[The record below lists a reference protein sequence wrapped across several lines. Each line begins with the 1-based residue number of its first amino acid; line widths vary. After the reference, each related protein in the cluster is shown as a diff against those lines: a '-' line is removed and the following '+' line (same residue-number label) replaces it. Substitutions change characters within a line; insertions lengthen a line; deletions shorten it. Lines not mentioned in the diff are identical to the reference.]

1 MADTSNTS
9 AKEDSSGDTSADAG
23 AGAGPG
29 AGAAGAGAASAGAT
43 ASFSDFSSKD
53 MVSGSKDFLES
64 NSWVAKLA
72 FLLMVVIGFV
82 ILFRLMI
89 SFITW
94 IFSPSGKVVLV
105 NGLQNGAVSTTIS
118 QDPNNK
124 ASITILR
131 SENEKDG
138 IEFTWSVWLYLNGFQ
153 GSDSDSNGT
162 YHHVFNKGNTT
173 TSQSTGSFPGTTTP
187 NNAPGLYINPNYDG
201 FRVILNSFSNPY
213 QEVIEVTDLPMAKW
227 INVVIRVQ
235 SKNCDIYVNGRLVK
249 RRIMTDVVK
258 QNYDDVHVSLNGGF
272 SGYLSN
278 LTYFNRSISITQIQ
292 DIISVG
298 PNLKP
303 VSKALDLTNSK
314 PRYLSN
320 RWYFDQTSA

>member
-9 AKEDSSGDTSADAG
+9 ANAEPSGDTG
-23 AGAGPG
+23 AGNGAGSG
-29 AGAAGAGAASAGAT
+29 LGAAGASAT
-43 ASFSDFSSKD
+43 ASFSDFSSKNV
-53 MVSGSKDFLES
+53 VSGSTEFLES

-72 FLLMVVIGFV
+72 FLLMVIIGFV

-105 NGLQNGAVSTTIS
+105 NGLQNGSVSSTIS

-124 ASITILR
+124 SSITILR

-138 IEFTWSVWLYLNGFQ
+138 IEFTWSVWLYLNGFETN
-153 GSDSDSNGT
+153 SDS
-162 YHHVFNKGNTT
+162 YHHVFNKGNTS
-173 TSQSTGSFPGTTTP
+173 TSQPTSNFRGTTTP
-187 NNAPGLYINPNYDG
+187 NNAPGLYINPHYDG
-201 FRVILNSFSNPY
+201 FRVIMNSFNNPY

-227 INVVIRVQ
+227 INIVIRVQ
-235 SKNCDIYVNGRLVK
+235 DKNCDIYVNGRLVK
-249 RRIMTDVVK
+249 RRIMTEVVK

-278 LTYFNRSISITQIQ
+278 LTYYNRSVSVTEIQ

-303 VSKALDLTNSK
+303 VSKALDLTNSA
-314 PRYLSN
+314 PRFLSN
-320 RWYFDQTSA
+320 RWYFDQTTA

>member
-9 AKEDSSGDTSADAG
+9 ANAEPSGDTG
-23 AGAGPG
+23 AGD
-29 AGAAGAGAASAGAT
+29 GAAGAGAGAT
-43 ASFSDFSSKD
+43 ASFSDFSSKNV
-53 MVSGSKDFLES
+53 VSGSTEFLES

-72 FLLMVVIGFV
+72 FLLMVIIGFV

-105 NGLQNGAVSTTIS
+105 NGLQNGSVSSTIS

-124 ASITILR
+124 SSITILR

-138 IEFTWSVWLYLNGFQ
+138 IEFTWSVWLYLNGFED
-153 GSDSDSNGT
+153 GNS
-162 YHHVFNKGNTT
+162 YHHVFNKGNTS
-173 TSQSTGSFPGTTTP
+173 TSQPTPTGNFPGTTTP

-201 FRVILNSFSNPY
+201 FRVIMNSFNNPY

-227 INVVIRVQ
+227 INIVIRVQ
-235 SKNCDIYVNGRLVK
+235 DKNCDIYVNGRLVK
-249 RRIMTDVVK
+249 RRIMTEVVK

-278 LTYFNRSISITQIQ
+278 LTYYNRSVSVTEIQ

-303 VSKALDLTNSK
+303 VSKALDLTNSA
-314 PRYLSN
+314 PRFLSN
-320 RWYFDQTSA
+320 RWYFDQTTA

>member
-1 MADTSNTS
+1 MADTSNTN
-9 AKEDSSGDTSADAG
+9 AEPSGNAGADTGADTGADAG
-23 AGAGPG
+23 AG
-29 AGAAGAGAASAGAT
+29 AGAT

-53 MVSGSKDFLES
+53 IVSGSKDFLES

-94 IFSPSGKVVLV
+94 IFSPSGKVILI
-105 NGLQNGAVSTTIS
+105 NGLQNGSVSSTIS

-124 ASITILR
+124 SSITILR

-153 GSDSDSNGT
+153 DSSS
-162 YHHVFNKGNTT
+162 YHHVFNKGNVS
-173 TSQSTGSFPGTTTP
+173 TSTPTGNFPGTTTP

-201 FRVILNSFSNPY
+201 FRVIMNSFNNPY
-213 QEVIEVTDLPMAKW
+213 QEVIEVTDLPMTKW
-227 INVVIRVQ
+227 INIVIRVQ
-235 SKNCDIYVNGRLVK
+235 DKNCDIYVNGRLVK
-249 RRIMTDVVK
+249 RRVMTEVVK

-278 LTYFNRSISITQIQ
+278 LTYYNRSISITEIQ

-303 VSKALDLTNSK
+303 VSKALDLTDSK

-320 RWYFDQTSA
+320 RWFYDQTSA

>member
-1 MADTSNTS
+1 MADTSNTN
-9 AKEDSSGDTSADAG
+9 AEPSGNAGADAGTDTGADAG
-23 AGAGPG
+23 AG
-29 AGAAGAGAASAGAT
+29 AGAT

-72 FLLMVVIGFV
+72 FLLMVIIGFV

-89 SFITW
+89 SFVTW
-94 IFSPSGKVVLV
+94 IFSPSGKVILV
-105 NGLQNGAVSTTIS
+105 NGLQNGSVSSTIS
-118 QDPNNK
+118 QDPENK
-124 ASITILR
+124 SSITILR

-153 GSDSDSNGT
+153 DGSS
-162 YHHVFNKGNTT
+162 YHHVFNKGNVA
-173 TSQSTGSFPGTTTP
+173 TSVSTSEYPGTNTP

-201 FRVILNSFSNPY
+201 FRVIMNSFANPY
-213 QEVIEVTDLPMAKW
+213 QEVIEVTDLPMSKW
-227 INVVIRVQ
+227 INIVIRVQ
-235 SKNCDIYVNGRLVK
+235 DKNCDIYVNGRLVK

-258 QNYDDVHVSLNGGF
+258 QNYDDVHVSMNGGF

-278 LTYFNRSISITQIQ
+278 LTYYNRSISITQIQ

-303 VSKALDLTNSK
+303 ISKALDLTTSAPK
-314 PRYLSN
+314 YLSN

>member
-1 MADTSNTS
+1 MSDTTNNTNSEPSANTS
-9 AKEDSSGDTSADAG
+9 AGDGAG
-23 AGAGPG
+23 AGAG
-29 AGAAGAGAASAGAT
+29 AGAGTT

-53 MVSGSKDFLES
+53 VVSGSKDFLES

-94 IFSPSGKVVLV
+94 IFSPSGKVVLI
-105 NGLQNGAVSTTIS
+105 NGLQNGSTSTTIS

-124 ASITILR
+124 SSITILR

-153 GSDSDSNGT
+153 NDSDS

-173 TSQSTGSFPGTTTP
+173 PSQSNGSFPGTTTP
-187 NNAPGLYINPNYDG
+187 NNAPGLYINPHYDG
-201 FRVILNSFSNPY
+201 FRVIMNSFSNPY
-213 QEVIEVTDLPMAKW
+213 QEVIEVTDLPMTKW

-235 SKNCDIYVNGRLVK
+235 DKNCDIYVNGRLVK
-249 RRIMTDVVK
+249 RRVMTDVVK

-278 LTYFNRSISITQIQ
+278 LTYFNRSISVTQIQ
-292 DIISVG
+292 DIISIG

-303 VSKALDLTNSK
+303 VSKALDLTDSK

-320 RWYFDQTSA
+320 RWYFDQTTA

>member
-1 MADTSNTS
+1 MADTSNQNQNP
-9 AKEDSSGDTSADAG
+9 EPSSDAG
-23 AGAGPG
+23 AGAN
-29 AGAAGAGAASAGAT
+29 AGTGEV

-53 MVSGSKDFLES
+53 AVSGSKDFLES

-72 FLLMVVIGFV
+72 FLLMVIIGFV

-89 SFITW
+89 TFITW
-94 IFSPSGKVVLV
+94 IFSPSGKVILV
-105 NGLQNGAVSTTIS
+105 NGLQNGSVSTTIS

-124 ASITILR
+124 SSITILR

-153 GSDSDSNGT
+153 NSGS
-162 YHHVFNKGNTT
+162 YHHVFNKGNV
-173 TSQSTGSFPGTTTP
+173 STATPTGTFPGTNTP

-201 FRVILNSFSNPY
+201 FRVIMNSFNNPY
-213 QEVIEVTDLPMAKW
+213 EEVIEVTDLPMGKW
-227 INVVIRVQ
+227 INIVIRIQ
-235 SKNCDIYVNGRLVK
+235 DKNCDIYVNGRLVK
-249 RRIMTDVVK
+249 RRIMTEVVK

-278 LTYFNRSISITQIQ
+278 LTYYNRSISVTEIQ
-292 DIISVG
+292 DIISIG

-303 VSKALDLTNSK
+303 VSKANDLNNPE

-320 RWYFDQTSA
+320 RWYFHQTTA

>member
-9 AKEDSSGDTSADAG
+9 ANAEPSGDTG
-23 AGAGPG
+23 AGDGAGSG
-29 AGAAGAGAASAGAT
+29 LGAAGAGAT
-43 ASFSDFSSKD
+43 ASFSDFSSKNV
-53 MVSGSKDFLES
+53 VSGSTEFLES

-72 FLLMVVIGFV
+72 FLLMVIIGFV

-105 NGLQNGAVSTTIS
+105 NGLQNGSVSSTIS

-124 ASITILR
+124 SSITILR

-138 IEFTWSVWLYLNGFQ
+138 IEFTWSVWLYLNGFEN
-153 GSDSDSNGT
+153 SSS
-162 YHHVFNKGNTT
+162 YHHVFNKGNTS
-173 TSQSTGSFPGTTTP
+173 TSQPTSNFPGTTTP

-201 FRVILNSFSNPY
+201 FRVIMNSFNNPY

-227 INVVIRVQ
+227 INIVIRVQ
-235 SKNCDIYVNGRLVK
+235 DKNCDIYVNGRLVK
-249 RRIMTDVVK
+249 RRIMTEVVK
-258 QNYDDVHVSLNGGF
+258 QNYDNVHVSLNGGF

-278 LTYFNRSISITQIQ
+278 LTYYNRSVSVTEIQ

-303 VSKALDLTNSK
+303 VSKALDLTNSA
-314 PRYLSN
+314 PRFLSN
-320 RWYFDQTSA
+320 RWYFDQTTA

>member
-9 AKEDSSGDTSADAG
+9 AKEEPSGDTG
-23 AGAGPG
+23 AGAGSD
-29 AGAAGAGAASAGAT
+29 GAAGAGAAAGAT

-64 NSWVAKLA
+64 NSWIAKLA

-94 IFSPSGKVVLV
+94 IFSPSGKVVLI

-153 GSDSDSNGT
+153 GSDSDINGT

-173 TSQSTGSFPGTTTP
+173 PSQSNGSFPGTTTP

-201 FRVILNSFSNPY
+201 FRVIMNSFSNPY

-249 RRIMTDVVK
+249 RRVMTDVVK

-320 RWYFDQTSA
+320 RWYFDQTTA

>member
-1 MADTSNTS
+1 MADTSNTT
-9 AKEDSSGDTSADAG
+9 ANAEPSGDTG
-23 AGAGPG
+23 AGL
-29 AGAAGAGAASAGAT
+29 GAAGAGAGAGAGAT
-43 ASFSDFSSKD
+43 ASFSDFSSKNV
-53 MVSGSKDFLES
+53 VSGSTEFLES

-72 FLLMVVIGFV
+72 FLLMVIIGFV

-89 SFITW
+89 SFVTW

-105 NGLQNGAVSTTIS
+105 NGLQNGSVSSTIS

-124 ASITILR
+124 SSITILR

-153 GSDSDSNGT
+153 DSGS
-162 YHHVFNKGNTT
+162 YHHVFNKGNTS
-173 TSQSTGSFPGTTTP
+173 TSQPTPNGNFPGTTTP

-201 FRVILNSFSNPY
+201 FRVIMNSFNNPY
-213 QEVIEVTDLPMAKW
+213 QEVIEVTDLPMTKW
-227 INVVIRVQ
+227 INIVIRVQ
-235 SKNCDIYVNGRLVK
+235 NKNCDIYVNGRLVK
-249 RRIMTDVVK
+249 RRIMTEVVK

-278 LTYFNRSISITQIQ
+278 LTYYNRSVSVTEIQ

-303 VSKALDLTNSK
+303 VSKALDLTNSA
-314 PRYLSN
+314 PRFLSN
-320 RWYFDQTSA
+320 RWYFDQTTA

>member
-1 MADTSNTS
+1 MADLSNTNS
-9 AKEDSSGDTSADAG
+9 DSSSNADAGAADAG
-23 AGAGPG
+23 AGAGP
-29 AGAAGAGAASAGAT
+29 AET

-53 MVSGSKDFLES
+53 LVSGSKDFLES

-72 FLLMVVIGFV
+72 FLLMVIIGFV

-94 IFSPSGKVVLV
+94 IFSPSGKVILI
-105 NGLQNGAVSTTIS
+105 NGLQNGSVSTTIS

-124 ASITILR
+124 SSITILR

-153 GSDSDSNGT
+153 DDSGS
-162 YHHVFNKGNTT
+162 YHHVFNKGNAS
-173 TSQSTGSFPGTTTP
+173 TSTSNFPGTTNP

-201 FRVILNSFSNPY
+201 FRVIMNSFNNPY

-227 INVVIRVQ
+227 INIVIRVQ
-235 SKNCDIYVNGRLVK
+235 DKNCDIYVNGRLVK
-249 RRIMTDVVK
+249 RRVMTEVVK
-258 QNYDDVHVSLNGGF
+258 QNYDDVNVSLNNGF

-278 LTYFNRSISITQIQ
+278 LTYYNRSISITEIQ

-303 VSKALDLTNSK
+303 VSKALDLTDSK

-320 RWYFDQTSA
+320 RWFYDQTSA

>member
-1 MADTSNTS
+1 MADTSNANANANT
-9 AKEDSSGDTSADAG
+9 EPSGDAGGDAG
-23 AGAGPG
+23 A
-29 AGAAGAGAASAGAT
+29 AAGAGAAGAGAT
-43 ASFSDFSSKD
+43 ASFSDFSSKNV
-53 MVSGSKDFLES
+53 VSGSTDFLES

-72 FLLMVVIGFV
+72 FLLMVIIGFV

-105 NGLQNGAVSTTIS
+105 NGLQNGSVSSTIS

-124 ASITILR
+124 SSITILR
-131 SENEKDG
+131 SENEKNG

-153 GSDSDSNGT
+153 DSGS
-162 YHHVFNKGNTT
+162 YHHVFNKGNTS
-173 TSQSTGSFPGTTTP
+173 TSTPTGNFPGTTTP

-201 FRVILNSFSNPY
+201 FRVIMNSFNNPY

-227 INVVIRVQ
+227 INIVIRVQ
-235 SKNCDIYVNGRLVK
+235 DKNCDIYVNGRLVK
-249 RRIMTDVVK
+249 RRIMTEVVK

-278 LTYFNRSISITQIQ
+278 LTYYNRSISVTEIQ

-303 VSKALDLTNSK
+303 VSKALDLTNSA
-314 PRYLSN
+314 PRFLSN
-320 RWYFDQTSA
+320 RWYFNQTTA

>member
-9 AKEDSSGDTSADAG
+9 ANAEPSGDTGAGDGAG
-23 AGAGPG
+23 AGAGL
-29 AGAAGAGAASAGAT
+29 GAAGAGAT
-43 ASFSDFSSKD
+43 ASFSDFSSKNV
-53 MVSGSKDFLES
+53 VSGSTDFLES

-72 FLLMVVIGFV
+72 FLLMVIIGFV

-105 NGLQNGAVSTTIS
+105 NGLQNGSVSSTIS

-124 ASITILR
+124 SSITILR

-138 IEFTWSVWLYLNGFQ
+138 IEFTWSVWLYLNGFE
-153 GSDSDSNGT
+153 DSSS
-162 YHHVFNKGNTT
+162 YHHVFNKGNTS
-173 TSQSTGSFPGTTTP
+173 TSTPTSNFPGTTTP

-201 FRVILNSFSNPY
+201 FRVIMNSFNNPY

-227 INVVIRVQ
+227 INIVIRVQ
-235 SKNCDIYVNGRLVK
+235 DKNCDIYVNGRLVK
-249 RRIMTDVVK
+249 RRIMTEVVK

-278 LTYFNRSISITQIQ
+278 LTYYNRSVSVTEIQ

-303 VSKALDLTNSK
+303 VSKALDLTNSA
-314 PRYLSN
+314 PRFLSN
-320 RWYFDQTSA
+320 RWYFDQTTA

>member
-9 AKEDSSGDTSADAG
+9 ANAEPSGDTGAGDGAG
-23 AGAGPG
+23 AGAGL
-29 AGAAGAGAASAGAT
+29 GAAGAGAT
-43 ASFSDFSSKD
+43 ASFSDFSSKNV
-53 MVSGSKDFLES
+53 VSGSTDFLES

-72 FLLMVVIGFV
+72 FLLMVIIGFV

-105 NGLQNGAVSTTIS
+105 NGLQNGSVSSTIS

-124 ASITILR
+124 SSITILR

-138 IEFTWSVWLYLNGFQ
+138 IEFTWSVWLYLNGFE
-153 GSDSDSNGT
+153 DSSS
-162 YHHVFNKGNTT
+162 YHHVFNKGNTS
-173 TSQSTGSFPGTTTP
+173 TSTPTSNFPGTTTP

-201 FRVILNSFSNPY
+201 FRVIMNSFNNPY

-227 INVVIRVQ
+227 INIVIRVQ
-235 SKNCDIYVNGRLVK
+235 DKNCDIYVNGRLVK
-249 RRIMTDVVK
+249 RRIMTEVVK

-278 LTYFNRSISITQIQ
+278 LTYYNRSVSVTEIQ

-303 VSKALDLTNSK
+303 VSKALDLTNTA
-314 PRYLSN
+314 PRFLSN
-320 RWYFDQTSA
+320 RWYFDQTTA

>member
-1 MADTSNTS
+1 MSDTTNNTNSEPSANTS
-9 AKEDSSGDTSADAG
+9 AGDGAG
-23 AGAGPG
+23 AGAG
-29 AGAAGAGAASAGAT
+29 AGAGTT

-53 MVSGSKDFLES
+53 VVNGSKDFLES

-94 IFSPSGKVVLV
+94 IFSPSGKVVLI
-105 NGLQNGAVSTTIS
+105 NGLQNGSTSTTIS

-124 ASITILR
+124 SSITILR

-153 GSDSDSNGT
+153 KDSDS

-173 TSQSTGSFPGTTTP
+173 TSQSNGSFPGTTTP
-187 NNAPGLYINPNYDG
+187 NNAPGLYINPHYDG
-201 FRVILNSFSNPY
+201 FRVIMNSFSNPY
-213 QEVIEVTDLPMAKW
+213 QEVIEVTDLPMTKW

-235 SKNCDIYVNGRLVK
+235 DKNCDIYVNGRLVK
-249 RRIMTDVVK
+249 RRVMTDVVK
-258 QNYDDVHVSLNGGF
+258 QNYDDVHVSLNDGF

-278 LTYFNRSISITQIQ
+278 LTYFNRSISVTQIQ
-292 DIISVG
+292 DIISIG

-303 VSKALDLTNSK
+303 VSKALDLTDSK

-320 RWYFDQTSA
+320 RWYFDQTTA

>member
-9 AKEDSSGDTSADAG
+9 ANAEPSGDTG
-23 AGAGPG
+23 AGDGAGL
-29 AGAAGAGAASAGAT
+29 GAAGAGAT
-43 ASFSDFSSKD
+43 ASFSDFSSKNV
-53 MVSGSKDFLES
+53 VSGSTDFLES

-72 FLLMVVIGFV
+72 FLLMVIIGFV

-94 IFSPSGKVVLV
+94 IFSPSGKVILV
-105 NGLQNGAVSTTIS
+105 NGLQNGSVSSTIS

-124 ASITILR
+124 SSITILR

-138 IEFTWSVWLYLNGFQ
+138 IEFTWSVWLYLNGFE
-153 GSDSDSNGT
+153 DSSS
-162 YHHVFNKGNTT
+162 YHHVFNKGNTS
-173 TSQSTGSFPGTTTP
+173 TSQPTPTGNFPGTTTP

-201 FRVILNSFSNPY
+201 FRVIMNSFNNPY

-227 INVVIRVQ
+227 INIVIRVQ
-235 SKNCDIYVNGRLVK
+235 DKNCDIYVNGRLVK
-249 RRIMTDVVK
+249 RRIMTEVVK

-278 LTYFNRSISITQIQ
+278 LTYYNRSVSVTEIQ

-303 VSKALDLTNSK
+303 VSKALDLTNTA
-314 PRYLSN
+314 PRFLSN
-320 RWYFDQTSA
+320 RWYFDQTTA

>member
-1 MADTSNTS
+1 MSDTTNNTNSEPSANTS
-9 AKEDSSGDTSADAG
+9 AGDGAG
-23 AGAGPG
+23 AGAG
-29 AGAAGAGAASAGAT
+29 AGAGTT

-53 MVSGSKDFLES
+53 VVSGSKDFLES

-94 IFSPSGKVVLV
+94 IFSPSGKVVLI
-105 NGLQNGAVSTTIS
+105 NGLQNGSTSTTIS

-124 ASITILR
+124 SSITILR

-153 GSDSDSNGT
+153 KDSDS

-173 TSQSTGSFPGTTTP
+173 TSQSNGSFPGTTTP
-187 NNAPGLYINPNYDG
+187 NNAPGLYINPHYDG
-201 FRVILNSFSNPY
+201 FRVIMNSFSNPY
-213 QEVIEVTDLPMAKW
+213 QEVIEVTDLPMTKW

-235 SKNCDIYVNGRLVK
+235 DKNCDIYVNGRLVK
-249 RRIMTDVVK
+249 RRVMTDVVK

-278 LTYFNRSISITQIQ
+278 LTYFNRSISVTQIQ
-292 DIISVG
+292 DIISIG

-303 VSKALDLTNSK
+303 VSKALDLTDSK

-320 RWYFDQTSA
+320 RWYFDQTTA

>member
-1 MADTSNTS
+1 MADTSNTN
-9 AKEDSSGDTSADAG
+9 ANAEPTGDSGDGAG
-23 AGAGPG
+23 AGAGAADSG
-29 AGAAGAGAASAGAT
+29 AGASAT
-43 ASFSDFSSKD
+43 ASFSDFSSKNI
-53 MVSGSKDFLES
+53 VSGSTDFLES

-72 FLLMVVIGFV
+72 FLLMVIIGFV

-105 NGLQNGAVSTTIS
+105 NGLQNGSVSSTIS

-124 ASITILR
+124 SSITILR

-138 IEFTWSVWLYLNGFQ
+138 IEFTWSVWLYLNGFENSKS
-153 GSDSDSNGT
+153 GSH
-162 YHHVFNKGNTT
+162 HHVFNKGNTS
-173 TSQSTGSFPGTTTP
+173 TSTPTGNFAGTTTP

-201 FRVILNSFSNPY
+201 FRVIMNSFSNPY

-227 INVVIRVQ
+227 INIVIRVQ
-235 SKNCDIYVNGRLVK
+235 DKNCDIYVNGRLVK
-249 RRIMTDVVK
+249 RRIMTEVVK
-258 QNYDDVHVSLNGGF
+258 QNYDNVHVSLNGGF

-278 LTYFNRSISITQIQ
+278 LTYYNRSVSITEIQ

-303 VSKALDLTNSK
+303 VSKALDLTTSA

-320 RWYFDQTSA
+320 RWYFDQTTA

>member
-1 MADTSNTS
+1 MADTSNTNANAEPS
-9 AKEDSSGDTSADAG
+9 NDAG
-23 AGAGPG
+23 ADS
-29 AGAAGAGAASAGAT
+29 GAAAGAGAT

-53 MVSGSKDFLES
+53 VVSGSSDFLES

-94 IFSPSGKVVLV
+94 IFSPSGKVILV
-105 NGLQNGAVSTTIS
+105 NGLQNGSVSSTIS

-124 ASITILR
+124 SSITILR

-153 GSDSDSNGT
+153 DSSS
-162 YHHVFNKGNTT
+162 YHHVFNKGNT
-173 TSQSTGSFPGTTTP
+173 SRSTPTGNFPGTTTP

-201 FRVILNSFSNPY
+201 FRVIMNSFNDPY
-213 QEVIEVTDLPMAKW
+213 EEVIEVTDLPMAKW
-227 INVVIRVQ
+227 INIVIRVQ
-235 SKNCDIYVNGRLVK
+235 DKNCDIYVNGRLVK
-249 RRIMTDVVK
+249 RRIMTEVVK

-278 LTYFNRSISITQIQ
+278 LTYYNRSISITEIQ

-303 VSKALDLTNSK
+303 VSKALDLTNSS
-314 PRYLSN
+314 PRFLSN
-320 RWYFDQTSA
+320 RWYFDQTTA

>member
-1 MADTSNTS
+1 MADTSSTN
-9 AKEDSSGDTSADAG
+9 AEPSGNASADTG
-23 AGAGPG
+23 AGI
-29 AGAAGAGAASAGAT
+29 GAAAT
-43 ASFSDFSSKD
+43 ATFNDFSSKD
-53 MVSGSKDFLES
+53 MVSGSKEFLES
-64 NSWVAKLA
+64 NSWIAKLA

-89 SFITW
+89 SFVTW
-94 IFSPSGKVVLV
+94 IFSPSGKVILV
-105 NGLQNGAVSTTIS
+105 NGLQNGSVASTIS
-118 QDPNNK
+118 QDPENK

-153 GSDSDSNGT
+153 DGSS
-162 YHHVFNKGNTT
+162 YHHVFNKGNVS
-173 TSQSTGSFPGTTTP
+173 TSTPNNNYPGTSTP

-201 FRVILNSFSNPY
+201 FRVIMNSFNNPY
-213 QEVIEVTDLPMAKW
+213 QEVIEVTDLPMSKW
-227 INVVIRVQ
+227 INIVIRIQ
-235 SKNCDIYVNGRLVK
+235 DKNCDIYVNGQLVK

-278 LTYFNRSISITQIQ
+278 LTYYNRSISITQIQ
-292 DIISVG
+292 DIISMG

-303 VSKALDLTNSK
+303 ISKALDLTESK

-320 RWYFDQTSA
+320 RWYFNQTSS

>member
-1 MADTSNTS
+1 MADTSNNTN
-9 AKEDSSGDTSADAG
+9 AEPSSGEGAAAG
-23 AGAGPG
+23 AG
-29 AGAAGAGAASAGAT
+29 AGAAGAGASAGAAGAT

-64 NSWVAKLA
+64 NSWIAKLA
-72 FLLMVVIGFV
+72 FLLMVIIGFV

-94 IFSPSGKVVLV
+94 IFSPSGKVVLI
-105 NGLQNGAVSTTIS
+105 NGLQNGSVSTTIS

-124 ASITILR
+124 SSITILR

-138 IEFTWSVWLYLNGFQ
+138 IEFTWSVWIYLNGFQ
-153 GSDSDSNGT
+153 DSDS
-162 YHHVFNKGNTT
+162 YHHVFNKGNTIL
-173 TSQSTGSFPGTTTP
+173 STPKEIFPGTNTP
-187 NNAPGLYINPNYDG
+187 NNAPGLYINPKYDG
-201 FRVILNSFSNPY
+201 FRVIMNSFSDPY
-213 QEVIEVTDLPMAKW
+213 QEVIEVTDLPMTKW
-227 INVVIRVQ
+227 VNIVIRVQ
-235 SKNCDIYVNGRLVK
+235 DKNCDIYVNGRLVK
-249 RRIMTDVVK
+249 RRVMTDVVK
-258 QNYDDVHVSLNGGF
+258 QNYDDVQVSLNGGF

-298 PNLKP
+298 PNLKQ
-303 VSKALDLTNSK
+303 VSKALDLNNSK

-320 RWYFDQTSA
+320 RWYFDQTTA

>member
-9 AKEDSSGDTSADAG
+9 ANAEPSGDTG
-23 AGAGPG
+23 AGDGAGL
-29 AGAAGAGAASAGAT
+29 GAAGAGAT
-43 ASFSDFSSKD
+43 ASFSDFSSKNV
-53 MVSGSKDFLES
+53 VSGSTDFLES

-72 FLLMVVIGFV
+72 FLLMVIIGFV

-94 IFSPSGKVVLV
+94 IFSPSGKVILV
-105 NGLQNGAVSTTIS
+105 NGLQNGSVSSTIS

-124 ASITILR
+124 SSITILR

-138 IEFTWSVWLYLNGFQ
+138 IEFTWSVWLYLNGFE
-153 GSDSDSNGT
+153 DSSS
-162 YHHVFNKGNTT
+162 YHHVFNKGNTS
-173 TSQSTGSFPGTTTP
+173 TSQPTPTGNFPGTTTP

-201 FRVILNSFSNPY
+201 FRVIMNSFNNPY

-227 INVVIRVQ
+227 INIVIRVQ
-235 SKNCDIYVNGRLVK
+235 DKNCDIYVNGRLVK
-249 RRIMTDVVK
+249 RRIMTEVVK
-258 QNYDDVHVSLNGGF
+258 QNYDNVHVSLNGGF

-278 LTYFNRSISITQIQ
+278 LTYYNRSVSVTEIQ

-303 VSKALDLTNSK
+303 VSKALDLTNNA
-314 PRYLSN
+314 PRFLSN
-320 RWYFDQTSA
+320 RWYFDQTTA

>member
-1 MADTSNTS
+1 MSDTTNNTNSEPSANTS
-9 AKEDSSGDTSADAG
+9 AGDGAG
-23 AGAGPG
+23 AGAG
-29 AGAAGAGAASAGAT
+29 AGAGTT

-53 MVSGSKDFLES
+53 VVNGSKDFLES

-94 IFSPSGKVVLV
+94 IFSPSGKVVLI
-105 NGLQNGAVSTTIS
+105 NGLQNGSTSTTIS

-124 ASITILR
+124 SSITILR

-153 GSDSDSNGT
+153 KDSDS

-173 TSQSTGSFPGTTTP
+173 TSQSNGSFPGTTTP
-187 NNAPGLYINPNYDG
+187 NNAPGLYINPHYDG
-201 FRVILNSFSNPY
+201 FRVIMNSFSNPY

-235 SKNCDIYVNGRLVK
+235 DKNCDIYVNGRLVK
-249 RRIMTDVVK
+249 RRVMTDVVK
-258 QNYDDVHVSLNGGF
+258 QNYDDVHVSLNDGF

-278 LTYFNRSISITQIQ
+278 LTYFNRSISVTQIQ
-292 DIISVG
+292 DIISIG

-303 VSKALDLTNSK
+303 VSKALDLTDSK

-320 RWYFDQTSA
+320 RWYFDQTTA

>member
-1 MADTSNTS
+1 MADTSNS
-9 AKEDSSGDTSADAG
+9 NSNSNSEPSSDAG
-23 AGAGPG
+23 AGAN
-29 AGAAGAGAASAGAT
+29 AGTGEV

-53 MVSGSKDFLES
+53 AVSGSKDFLES

-72 FLLMVVIGFV
+72 FLLMVIIGFV

-89 SFITW
+89 TFITW
-94 IFSPSGKVVLV
+94 IFSPSGKVILV
-105 NGLQNGAVSTTIS
+105 NGLQNGSVSTTIS

-124 ASITILR
+124 SSITILR

-153 GSDSDSNGT
+153 NSGS
-162 YHHVFNKGNTT
+162 YHHVFNKGNV
-173 TSQSTGSFPGTTTP
+173 STATPTGTFPGTNTP

-201 FRVILNSFSNPY
+201 FRVIMNSFNNPY
-213 QEVIEVTDLPMAKW
+213 EEVIEVTDLPMGKW
-227 INVVIRVQ
+227 INIVIRIQ
-235 SKNCDIYVNGRLVK
+235 DKNCDIYVNGRLVK
-249 RRIMTDVVK
+249 RRIMTEVVK

-278 LTYFNRSISITQIQ
+278 LTYYNRSISVTEIQ
-292 DIISVG
+292 DIISIG

-303 VSKALDLTNSK
+303 VSKANDLNNPE

-320 RWYFDQTSA
+320 RWYFHQTTA

>member
-1 MADTSNTS
+1 MSDTTNNTNSEPSANTS
-9 AKEDSSGDTSADAG
+9 AGDGAG
-23 AGAGPG
+23 AGAG
-29 AGAAGAGAASAGAT
+29 AGAGTT

-53 MVSGSKDFLES
+53 VVSGSKDFLES

-94 IFSPSGKVVLV
+94 IFSPSGKVVLI
-105 NGLQNGAVSTTIS
+105 NGLQNGSTSTTIS

-124 ASITILR
+124 SSITILR

-153 GSDSDSNGT
+153 KDSDS
-162 YHHVFNKGNTT
+162 YHHVFNKGNTI
-173 TSQSTGSFPGTTTP
+173 TSQSNGSFPGTTTP
-187 NNAPGLYINPNYDG
+187 NNAPGLYINPHYDG
-201 FRVILNSFSNPY
+201 FRVIMNSFSNPY
-213 QEVIEVTDLPMAKW
+213 QEVIEVTDLPMTKW

-235 SKNCDIYVNGRLVK
+235 DKNCDIYVNGRLVK
-249 RRIMTDVVK
+249 RRVMTDVVK
-258 QNYDDVHVSLNGGF
+258 QNYDDVHVSLNDGF

-278 LTYFNRSISITQIQ
+278 LTYFNRSISVTQIQ
-292 DIISVG
+292 DIISIG

-303 VSKALDLTNSK
+303 VSKALDLTDSK

-320 RWYFDQTSA
+320 RWYFDQTTA

>member
-9 AKEDSSGDTSADAG
+9 AKEEPSGDTSADAG
-23 AGAGPG
+23 AGAGAS
-29 AGAAGAGAASAGAT
+29 AGAAGAGAT

-64 NSWVAKLA
+64 NSWIAKLA

-94 IFSPSGKVVLV
+94 IFSPSGKVVLI

-153 GSDSDSNGT
+153 DSDSSGSGS

-173 TSQSTGSFPGTTTP
+173 TSQSNGSFPGTTTP
-187 NNAPGLYINPNYDG
+187 NNAPGLYINPSYDG

-258 QNYDDVHVSLNGGF
+258 QNYDDVHVSLNDGF

>member
-1 MADTSNTS
+1 MADTSNTN
-9 AKEDSSGDTSADAG
+9 AESSSNAGADAG
-23 AGAGPG
+23 ADTGADTGAGT
-29 AGAAGAGAASAGAT
+29 T

-89 SFITW
+89 SFVTW
-94 IFSPSGKVVLV
+94 IFSPSGKVILV
-105 NGLQNGAVSTTIS
+105 NGLQNGSVSSTIS
-118 QDPNNK
+118 QDPENK
-124 ASITILR
+124 SSITILR

-153 GSDSDSNGT
+153 DGTGS
-162 YHHVFNKGNTT
+162 YHHVFNKGNVA
-173 TSQSTGSFPGTTTP
+173 TSGGEYPGTNTP
-187 NNAPGLYINPNYDG
+187 NNAPGLYINPDYSG
-201 FRVILNSFSNPY
+201 FRVIMNSFANPY
-213 QEVIEVTDLPMAKW
+213 QEVIEVTDLPMSKW
-227 INVVIRVQ
+227 INIVIRVQ
-235 SKNCDIYVNGRLVK
+235 DKNCDIYVNGRLVK
-249 RRIMTDVVK
+249 RRIMTEVVK
-258 QNYDDVHVSLNGGF
+258 QNYDDVHVSMNGGF

-278 LTYFNRSISITQIQ
+278 LTYYNRSISITQIQ

-303 VSKALDLTNSK
+303 VSKALDLTPSM

>member
-1 MADTSNTS
+1 MADTSSNITT
-9 AKEDSSGDTSADAG
+9 EPSGDAGAGAADAG
-23 AGAGPG
+23 AGAV
-29 AGAAGAGAASAGAT
+29 ST
-43 ASFSDFSSKD
+43 ASFSDFSSKNI
-53 MVSGSKDFLES
+53 VNGSTEFLES
-64 NSWVAKLA
+64 NSWIAKLA
-72 FLLMVVIGFV
+72 FLLMVIIGFV

-89 SFITW
+89 SFVTW

-105 NGLQNGAVSTTIS
+105 NGLQNGSVSSTIS

-124 ASITILR
+124 SSITILR

-153 GSDSDSNGT
+153 DSGS
-162 YHHVFNKGNTT
+162 YHHVFNKGNTS
-173 TSQSTGSFPGTTTP
+173 TSQPTPNGNFPGTTTP

-201 FRVILNSFSNPY
+201 FRVIMNSFNNPY

-227 INVVIRVQ
+227 INIVIRVQ
-235 SKNCDIYVNGRLVK
+235 NKNCDIYVNGRLVK
-249 RRIMTDVVK
+249 RRIMTEVVK

-278 LTYFNRSISITQIQ
+278 LTYYNRSVSVTEIQ

-303 VSKALDLTNSK
+303 VSKALDLTNSA
-314 PRYLSN
+314 PRFLSN
-320 RWYFDQTSA
+320 RWYFDQTTA

>member
-1 MADTSNTS
+1 MADTSNQNQNP
-9 AKEDSSGDTSADAG
+9 EPSSDAG
-23 AGAGPG
+23 AGAGAGASTG
-29 AGAAGAGAASAGAT
+29 AGEV

-53 MVSGSKDFLES
+53 AVSGSKDFLES

-72 FLLMVVIGFV
+72 FLLMVIIGFV

-89 SFITW
+89 TFITW
-94 IFSPSGKVVLV
+94 IFSPSGKVILV
-105 NGLQNGAVSTTIS
+105 NGLQNGSVSTTIS

-124 ASITILR
+124 SSITILR

-153 GSDSDSNGT
+153 NSGS
-162 YHHVFNKGNTT
+162 YHHVFNKGNV
-173 TSQSTGSFPGTTTP
+173 STATPSGTFPGTNTP

-201 FRVILNSFSNPY
+201 FRVIMNSFNNPY
-213 QEVIEVTDLPMAKW
+213 QEVIEVTDLPMGKW
-227 INVVIRVQ
+227 INIIIRIQ
-235 SKNCDIYVNGRLVK
+235 DKNCDIYVNGRLVK
-249 RRIMTDVVK
+249 RRIMTEVVK

-278 LTYFNRSISITQIQ
+278 LTYYNRSISVTEIQ
-292 DIISVG
+292 DIISIG

-303 VSKALDLTNSK
+303 VSKANDLNNPE

-320 RWYFDQTSA
+320 RWYFHQTSA

>member
-9 AKEDSSGDTSADAG
+9 ANAEPTGDTGTDADAG
-23 AGAGPG
+23 AGA
-29 AGAAGAGAASAGAT
+29 AAGAT

-53 MVSGSKDFLES
+53 IVKGSTDFLES

-94 IFSPSGKVVLV
+94 IFSPSGKVVLI
-105 NGLQNGAVSTTIS
+105 NGLQNGSVSTTIS

-131 SENEKDG
+131 SENEKNG
-138 IEFTWSVWLYLNGFQ
+138 IEFTWSVWIYLNGFQ
-153 GSDSDSNGT
+153 DSDS

-173 TSQSTGSFPGTTTP
+173 TSQPQPTPTSTPNGSFPGTTTP

-201 FRVILNSFSNPY
+201 FRVIMNSFSNPY

-227 INVVIRVQ
+227 VNIVTRVQ
-235 SKNCDIYVNGRLVK
+235 DKNCDIYVNGRLVK
-249 RRIMTDVVK
+249 RRVMTDVVK

-278 LTYFNRSISITQIQ
+278 LTYFNRAISITQIQ

-303 VSKALDLTNSK
+303 VSKALDLTDSK

-320 RWYFDQTSA
+320 RWYFDQTTA

>member
-1 MADTSNTS
+1 MADTSNTN
-9 AKEDSSGDTSADAG
+9 AEPSGNAGADAGTDTGADAG
-23 AGAGPG
+23 AG
-29 AGAAGAGAASAGAT
+29 AGAT

-72 FLLMVVIGFV
+72 FLLMVIIGFV

-89 SFITW
+89 SFVTW
-94 IFSPSGKVVLV
+94 IFSPSGKVILV
-105 NGLQNGAVSTTIS
+105 NGLQNGSVSSTIS
-118 QDPNNK
+118 QDPENK
-124 ASITILR
+124 SSITILR

-153 GSDSDSNGT
+153 DGT
-162 YHHVFNKGNTT
+162 SYHHVFNKGNVA
-173 TSQSTGSFPGTTTP
+173 TSVSTSEYPGTNTP

-201 FRVILNSFSNPY
+201 FRVIMNSFANPY
-213 QEVIEVTDLPMAKW
+213 QEVIEVTDLPMSKW
-227 INVVIRVQ
+227 INIVIRVQ
-235 SKNCDIYVNGRLVK
+235 DKNCDIYVNGRLVK
-249 RRIMTDVVK
+249 RRIMTEVVK
-258 QNYDDVHVSLNGGF
+258 QNYDDVHVSMNGGF

-278 LTYFNRSISITQIQ
+278 LTYYNRSISITQIQ

-303 VSKALDLTNSK
+303 ISKALDLTTSAPK
-314 PRYLSN
+314 YLSN
-320 RWYFDQTSA
+320 RWYFDQTSR

>member
-1 MADTSNTS
+1 MADTSNTT
-9 AKEDSSGDTSADAG
+9 ANAEPSGDTG
-23 AGAGPG
+23 AGL
-29 AGAAGAGAASAGAT
+29 GAAGAGAGAGAT
-43 ASFSDFSSKD
+43 ASFSDFSSKNI
-53 MVSGSKDFLES
+53 VSGSTEFLES

-72 FLLMVVIGFV
+72 FLLMVIIGFV

-89 SFITW
+89 SFVTW

-105 NGLQNGAVSTTIS
+105 NGLQNGSVSSTIS

-124 ASITILR
+124 SSITILR

-153 GSDSDSNGT
+153 DSGS
-162 YHHVFNKGNTT
+162 YHHVFNKGNTS
-173 TSQSTGSFPGTTTP
+173 TSQPTPNGNFPGTTTP

-201 FRVILNSFSNPY
+201 FRVIMNSFNNPY
-213 QEVIEVTDLPMAKW
+213 QEVIEVTDLPMTKW
-227 INVVIRVQ
+227 INIVIRVQ
-235 SKNCDIYVNGRLVK
+235 NKNCDIYVNGRLVK
-249 RRIMTDVVK
+249 RRIMTEVVK

-278 LTYFNRSISITQIQ
+278 LTYYNRSVSVTEIQ

-303 VSKALDLTNSK
+303 VSKALDLTNSA
-314 PRYLSN
+314 PRFLSN
-320 RWYFDQTSA
+320 RWYFDQTTA

>member
-9 AKEDSSGDTSADAG
+9 AKEEPSGDTG
-23 AGAGPG
+23 AGAGSD
-29 AGAAGAGAASAGAT
+29 GAAGAGAGAGAT

-64 NSWVAKLA
+64 NSWIAKLA

-94 IFSPSGKVVLV
+94 IFSPSGKVVLI

-153 GSDSDSNGT
+153 GSDSDINGT

-173 TSQSTGSFPGTTTP
+173 
-187 NNAPGLYINPNYDG
+187 
-201 FRVILNSFSNPY
+201 
-213 QEVIEVTDLPMAKW
+213 
-227 INVVIRVQ
+227 
-235 SKNCDIYVNGRLVK
+235 C
-249 RRIMTDVVK
+249 
-258 QNYDDVHVSLNGGF
+258 
-272 SGYLSN
+272 
-278 LTYFNRSISITQIQ
+278 LT
-292 DIISVG
+292 
-298 PNLKP
+298 
-303 VSKALDLTNSK
+303 
-314 PRYLSN
+314 
-320 RWYFDQTSA
+320 